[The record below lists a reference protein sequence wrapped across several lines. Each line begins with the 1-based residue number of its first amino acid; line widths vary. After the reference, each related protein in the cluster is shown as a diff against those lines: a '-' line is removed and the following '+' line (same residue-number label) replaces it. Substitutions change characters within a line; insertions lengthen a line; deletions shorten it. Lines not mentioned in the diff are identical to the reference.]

1 MKTDTYK
8 NCRNGIFSC
17 ILSDEKGSTTIGSGT
32 IDYFIVVLDDE
43 FTMDYY
49 TEVGVTVSGADK
61 YNSYEDAY
69 FDVTDNVK
77 NRLQT
82 LGNDRVELR
91 TKEIQDTAKK
101 EYEKGEKEYE
111 QSKKTLRKK

>member
-1 MKTDTYK
+1 
-8 NCRNGIFSC
+8 
-17 ILSDEKGSTTIGSGT
+17 
-32 IDYFIVVLDDE
+32 
-43 FTMDYY
+43 MDYY

-91 TKEIQDTAKK
+91 TKEITGYCKK
-101 EYEKGEKEYE
+101 KNMKKGKRNTSS
-111 QSKKTLRKK
+111 QRKLLRKK